1 MKPFFKRMG
10 LFSLVLTGFSF
21 LLFIVCSLSY
31 TLEYKLF
38 ASETNWGYVNQ
49 RSSEWNKNELHEEDV
64 LFFGSSTCY
73 SGIDPSRF
81 ECFWPLW
88 IQLLL
93 IKPGHWKLGLI
104 DSCGLYGCLSRMHCA
119 GRLPNGFG
127 AATAP
132 ALESTKD
139 WIINSNLR
147 TPAWSKAYRTLA
159 LESGDIFTFVTTFY
173 YDFVRRFKAAG
184 SNPHLAEDLKGD
196 YRGLGFVA
204 RSYDALEG
212 IECESLTRSMSDAE
226 CRYLEEISTHC
237 AQRSIQLILINPPQL
252 CEETFDI
259 PPCFDGLAYIDGNA
273 WPGAKTPRNF
283 YDDHHLVEAGAL
295 SYSVWLAQQIASLL
309 HAS

>member
-1 MKPFFKRMG
+1 MKPFFKRIG
-10 LFSLVLTGFSF
+10 LFSLVLTGVSF

-73 SGIDPSRF
+73 SGIDPAALNAFGLSGF
-81 ECFWPLW
+81 NFCSSSQAIGNSASLIPAVSMDVSPACIALDVFPW
-88 IQLLL
+88 IW
-93 IKPGHWKLGLI
+93 GT
-104 DSCGLYGCLSRMHCA
+104 
-119 GRLPNGFG
+119 
-127 AATAP
+127 TAP

-252 CEETFDI
+252 CEETFDM

>member
-1 MKPFFKRMG
+1 MDVSPQCIALDVFPW
-10 LFSLVLTGFSF
+10 
-21 LLFIVCSLSY
+21 I
-31 TLEYKLF
+31 
-38 ASETNWGYVNQ
+38 WG
-49 RSSEWNKNELHEEDV
+49 
-64 LFFGSSTCY
+64 T
-73 SGIDPSRF
+73 
-81 ECFWPLW
+81 
-88 IQLLL
+88 
-93 IKPGHWKLGLI
+93 
-104 DSCGLYGCLSRMHCA
+104 
-119 GRLPNGFG
+119 
-127 AATAP
+127 TTP

-159 LESGDIFTFVTTFY
+159 HESGDIFTFVTTFY

-204 RSYDALEG
+204 RSYDALDG

-226 CRYLEEISTHC
+226 CRYLEEISRHC

-252 CEETFDI
+252 CEETFDM

-295 SYSVWLAQQIASLL
+295 SYSAVARPTNRIFAPCVLNPSPSYWS
-309 HAS
+309 

>member
-10 LFSLVLTGFSF
+10 LFALALAGVWL
-21 LLFIVCSLSY
+21 LLFIASSQSY
-31 TLEYKLF
+31 RLEYAIF
-38 ASETNWGYVNQ
+38 ASEMNAGFMNQ
-49 RSSEWNKNELHEEDV
+49 RSTEWNKNDLHEEDL

-73 SGIDPSRF
+73 SGIDPSALNAF
-81 ECFWPLW
+81 GLSGFNFCSSSQA
-88 IQLLL
+88 IGNSASL
-93 IKPGHWKLGLI
+93 IP
-104 DSCGLYGCLSRMHCA
+104 
-119 GRLPNGFG
+119 
-127 AATAP
+127 AASMDVSSACIALDVYPRIWGTTTP

-147 TPAWSKAYRTLA
+147 TPAWSKAYRKLA

-173 YDFVRRFKAAG
+173 YDFVRGFKAAG
-184 SNPHLAEDLKGD
+184 SNPDLVKDLKGE

-204 RSYDALEG
+204 RSYEALDS
-212 IECESLTRSMSDAE
+212 IQCESLTRSMSEAE
-226 CRYLEEISTHC
+226 CRYIEEISTHC
-237 AQRSIQLILINPPQL
+237 AERSIQLILINPPQL
-252 CEETFDI
+252 CEETFDM

-295 SYSVWLAQQIASLL
+295 SYSAWLAEQIASLL

>member
-10 LFSLVLTGFSF
+10 LFALALAGVWL
-21 LLFIVCSLSY
+21 LLFIASSQSS
-31 TLEYKLF
+31 TLEYAIF
-38 ASETNWGYVNQ
+38 ASEMNAGSTNQ
-49 RSSEWNKNELHEEDV
+49 RSSEWNKNDLHEEDV

-73 SGIDPSRF
+73 SGIDPSALNAFGLSGFNFCSSSQAIGNSASLIPAASRDTPP
-81 ECFWPLW
+81 ECIALDVYPMLW
-88 IQLLL
+88 
-93 IKPGHWKLGLI
+93 G
-104 DSCGLYGCLSRMHCA
+104 
-119 GRLPNGFG
+119 
-127 AATAP
+127 ATAP

-147 TPAWSKAYRTLA
+147 TPTWSKAYRTLA

-184 SNPHLAEDLKGD
+184 SNPYVYNDTKGE

-204 RSYDALEG
+204 RSYEALDS

-237 AQRSIQLILINPPQL
+237 AERSIQLILINPPQL
-252 CEETFDI
+252 CEETFDM

-295 SYSVWLAQQIASLL
+295 SYSAWLAEQIASLL
-309 HAS
+309 HAP

>member
-1 MKPFFKRMG
+1 MKRFFKRIG
-10 LFSLVLTGFSF
+10 LFSLVLSGVSF

-73 SGIDPSRF
+73 SGIDPAALNAFGLSGF
-81 ECFWPLW
+81 NFCSSSQA
-88 IQLLL
+88 IGNSASL
-93 IKPGHWKLGLI
+93 IP
-104 DSCGLYGCLSRMHCA
+104 
-119 GRLPNGFG
+119 
-127 AATAP
+127 AASMDVSPACIALDVYPWSWGKTTP

-184 SNPHLAEDLKGD
+184 SNPDLVKDLKGE

-204 RSYDALEG
+204 RSYEALDS
-212 IECESLTRSMSDAE
+212 IECESLTRSMSEAE
-226 CRYLEEISTHC
+226 CRYIEEISTHC
-237 AQRSIQLILINPPQL
+237 AEQSIQLILINPPQL

-273 WPGAKTPRNF
+273 WPGAKTPGNF

-295 SYSVWLAQQIASLL
+295 SYSAWLAEQIASLL

>member
-1 MKPFFKRMG
+1 MKRFFKRIG
-10 LFSLVLTGFSF
+10 LFSLVLSGVSF

-49 RSSEWNKNELHEEDV
+49 RSAEWNKNQLHEEDI

-73 SGIDPSRF
+73 SGIDPSALQAF
-81 ECFWPLW
+81 GLSGFNFCSSSQA
-88 IQLLL
+88 IGNSASL
-93 IKPGHWKLGLI
+93 IPAASI
-104 DSCGLYGCLSRMHCA
+104 DVSPQCIALDVYPM
-119 GRLPNGFG
+119 PWG
-127 AATAP
+127 AKTP
-132 ALESTKD
+132 AFESTKD

-147 TPAWSKAYRTLA
+147 TPHWSKAYRTLA
-159 LESGDIFTFVTTFY
+159 LESGDIFTIFTTFY
-173 YDFVRRFKAAG
+173 YDFVRRFNVAG
-184 SNPHLAEDLKGD
+184 SNPDLAKDLKGS

-204 RSYDALEG
+204 RSFDALDS
-212 IECESLTRSMSDAE
+212 IECESLTRSMSDTE
-226 CRYLEEISTHC
+226 CGYIEEISAHC
-237 AQRSIQLILINPPQL
+237 EKRSIQLILINPPQL
-252 CEETFDI
+252 CEETFDM

-295 SYSVWLAQQIASLL
+295 SYSAWLAQQIASLL

>member
-10 LFSLVLTGFSF
+10 LFALALIGVCF
-21 LLFIVCSLSY
+21 LLFIASSQSY
-31 TLEYKLF
+31 IIESKLV
-38 ASETNWGYVNQ
+38 AQETNWGYVNQ
-49 RSSEWNKNELHEEDV
+49 RSTEWNKNELHEEDV

-73 SGIDPSRF
+73 SGIDPSALNAF
-81 ECFWPLW
+81 GLSGFTFCSSNQTIGNSASLIPAASMDVSPECIALDVFPW
-88 IQLLL
+88 IW
-93 IKPGHWKLGLI
+93 G
-104 DSCGLYGCLSRMHCA
+104 
-119 GRLPNGFG
+119 
-127 AATAP
+127 TTTP

-159 LESGDIFTFVTTFY
+159 LESGDIFTIFTTFY

-204 RSYDALEG
+204 RSYEALNG

-226 CRYLEEISTHC
+226 CRYLEEISRHC

-252 CEETFDI
+252 CEETFDM

-295 SYSVWLAQQIASLL
+295 SYSAWLAQQIASLL

>member
-1 MKPFFKRMG
+1 MG
-10 LFSLVLTGFSF
+10 LFALALAGVWL
-21 LLFIVCSLSY
+21 LLFIASSQSY
-31 TLEYKLF
+31 RLEYVIF
-38 ASETNWGYVNQ
+38 ASERNAGFTNQ
-49 RSSEWNKNELHEEDV
+49 RSSEWSKNEQHEADV

-73 SGIDPSRF
+73 SGIDPSALNAF
-81 ECFWPLW
+81 GLSGFNFCSSSQAIGNSASLLPAASMDVSAECIALDVYPW
-88 IQLLL
+88 IW
-93 IKPGHWKLGLI
+93 G
-104 DSCGLYGCLSRMHCA
+104 
-119 GRLPNGFG
+119 
-127 AATAP
+127 TTTP

-159 LESGDIFTFVTTFY
+159 LESGDIFTLITTFY

-184 SNPHLAEDLKGD
+184 SNPYLAKDLKGD
-196 YRGLGFVA
+196 YSGLGFVA
-204 RSYDALEG
+204 RSYDALDG

-237 AQRSIQLILINPPQL
+237 TDRSIQLILINPPQL
-252 CEETFDI
+252 CEETFDM

-295 SYSVWLAQQIASLL
+295 SYSAWLAQQIASLL

>member
-1 MKPFFKRMG
+1 MKPFFKRIG
-10 LFSLVLTGFSF
+10 LFTLALVGVWL
-21 LLFIVCSLSY
+21 LLFIVCSRSY
-31 TLEYKLF
+31 TLEYKLL
-38 ASETNWGYVNQ
+38 ASEMNAGSTNQ
-49 RSSEWNKNELHEEDV
+49 RSTEWNKNDLHEEDL

-73 SGIDPSRF
+73 SGIDPSALNAF
-81 ECFWPLW
+81 GLSGFNFCSSSQA
-88 IQLLL
+88 IGNSASL
-93 IKPGHWKLGLI
+93 IP
-104 DSCGLYGCLSRMHCA
+104 
-119 GRLPNGFG
+119 
-127 AATAP
+127 AASMDVSSACIALDVYPRIWGTTTP

-147 TPAWSKAYRTLA
+147 TPAWSKAYRKMA

-173 YDFVRRFKAAG
+173 YDFVRGFKAAG
-184 SNPHLAEDLKGD
+184 SNPHLAEDLKGE

-204 RSYDALEG
+204 RSYEALDS

-237 AQRSIQLILINPPQL
+237 AERSIQLILINPPQL
-252 CEETFDI
+252 CEETFDM

>member
-1 MKPFFKRMG
+1 MG
-10 LFSLVLTGFSF
+10 LFALALVGVCF
-21 LLFIVCSLSY
+21 LLFIASSQSY
-31 TLEYKLF
+31 IIESKLVAQEMNRGF
-38 ASETNWGYVNQ
+38 VNQ
-49 RSSEWNKNELHEEDV
+49 RSTEWNKNELHEEDV

-73 SGIDPSRF
+73 SGIDPAALNAFGLSGF
-81 ECFWPLW
+81 NFCSSNQAIGNSASLIPAASMDVSLACIALDVYPW
-88 IQLLL
+88 IW
-93 IKPGHWKLGLI
+93 G
-104 DSCGLYGCLSRMHCA
+104 
-119 GRLPNGFG
+119 
-127 AATAP
+127 TTTP

-159 LESGDIFTFVTTFY
+159 LESGDIFTIVTTFY

-184 SNPHLAEDLKGD
+184 SNPHLATDLKGD

-204 RSYDALEG
+204 RSYEALNG

-226 CRYLEEISTHC
+226 CLYLEEISTHC
-237 AQRSIQLILINPPQL
+237 AERSIQLILINPPQL
-252 CEETFDI
+252 CEETFDM

-295 SYSVWLAQQIASLL
+295 SYSAWLAQQIASLL

>member
-1 MKPFFKRMG
+1 MG
-10 LFSLVLTGFSF
+10 LFALALAGVWL
-21 LLFIVCSLSY
+21 LLFIASSQTY
-31 TLEYKLF
+31 TLEYAVF
-38 ASETNWGYVNQ
+38 ASEMNAGSTNQ
-49 RSSEWNKNELHEEDV
+49 RSTEWNKNELHEEDV

-73 SGIDPSRF
+73 SGIDPSALNAF
-81 ECFWPLW
+81 GLSGFNFCSSNQTIGNSASLIPAASMDVSPECIALDVFPW
-88 IQLLL
+88 IW
-93 IKPGHWKLGLI
+93 G
-104 DSCGLYGCLSRMHCA
+104 
-119 GRLPNGFG
+119 
-127 AATAP
+127 TTTP

-204 RSYDALEG
+204 RSYDALDG

-237 AQRSIQLILINPPQL
+237 AERSIQLILINPPQL
-252 CEETFDI
+252 CEETFDM

-283 YDDHHLVEAGAL
+283 YDDHHLVEAGTL
-295 SYSVWLAQQIASLL
+295 SYSAWLAQQIASLL